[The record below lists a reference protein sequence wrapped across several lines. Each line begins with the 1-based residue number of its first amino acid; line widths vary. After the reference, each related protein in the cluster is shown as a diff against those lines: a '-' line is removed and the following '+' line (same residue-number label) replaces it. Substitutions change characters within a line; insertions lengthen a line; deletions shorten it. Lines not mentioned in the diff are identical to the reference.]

1 MQKSHMMPVAT
12 YPAIVGGV
20 LSDLRKRANLRQ
32 EDVAKAI
39 GVAQTTWSRIETGQ
53 SSATVEH
60 LKLAAEHLG
69 YPPSDIL
76 YFADQAAC
84 HLKNQGVEIKIT
96 REEVDFKAVAI
107 VSAVTLA
114 AIVAL
119 LIASKSSN

>member
-1 MQKSHMMPVAT
+1 MHEFHIPPVVT

-53 SSATVEH
+53 SSATVEY
-60 LKLAAEHLG
+60 LKLAADHLG

-76 YFADQAAC
+76 HFADQAAF
-84 HLKNQGVEIKIT
+84 HLKNQGVVIKIT
-96 REEVDFKAVAI
+96 REEVDFKAAAI
-107 VSAVTLA
+107 VSAVALA

-119 LIASKSSN
+119 FITSKSSN